1 MAGKISRNNGFEL
14 LGLHGRVSRR
24 LIRWALVVGGL
35 ASLLMSMGEA
45 VFNYREQIIRVEK
58 NLDSVSTFVVPTLV
72 ESLWRFDQESVN
84 LHLKST
90 IALPEVDAAILRLA
104 DGSERRF
111 GVIAVSEDTLQRE
124 FRLVYDNEGQLRDLG
139 SLLFVADLRPLRQAI
154 LTDSLHRLASNS
166 LVILLIVLIVSF
178 GYHRI
183 VRRRL
188 FVIAAELRNI
198 TPDDLRQLAP
208 ATPVPAAA
216 DQDEFDE
223 FDDLAAAIVSLK
235 ETGSRAL
242 READAKAGLLQA
254 LMDTLD
260 DSRNLLQAVIDTAPT
275 RIFWKDR
282 DLRYLGCNPSFAA
295 DAGKTSPAEVI
306 GQDDFQMAWAANAQ
320 IYRADDQQV
329 ISSGLGRIGYEE
341 PQQQADGQV
350 IWLRTSKV
358 PLRNGHGEIIG
369 VLGIYDDISEIK
381 RAHAELAQ
389 HRYHLEQLI
398 DERTAELS
406 RARAA
411 AESANLAKS
420 AFLANMSHEIRT
432 PLNAITGMAH
442 LIRRAGLE
450 PKQMA
455 QLDKLEAASEH
466 LLGIINAVLDLSK
479 IEAGKFV
486 LEESELDVE
495 LIFDNVIAML
505 RQRAQNKQ
513 LSLRVELDRVPP
525 RLLGDPTRIQQAV
538 LNFAANAVKFS
549 EAGEVLLRASCEQEA
564 ADSVMIRFEVID
576 HGIGIAPEAISRL
589 FSAFEQAD
597 NSTTRKY
604 GGTGLGLA
612 VNRKLAEIMGGEVGV
627 NSALGLG
634 STFWFTARLGK
645 VNELALPHASTLM
658 AGDSIEARL
667 REKHSGRRVLLAE
680 DEDINREISQELLEE
695 VGLVVDLA
703 VDGAEAVERAR
714 TTRYDAIL
722 MDMQMPRLD
731 GLAATRQ
738 IRQMAEGSTVPII
751 AMTANAFAEDRQN
764 CFAAG
769 MNDFVAKPVNP
780 DTLFAILLEW
790 LPRRDD

>member
-369 VLGIYDDISEIK
+369 VLGVYDDISEIK

-695 VGLVVDLA
+695 VGLIVDLA

>member
-369 VLGIYDDISEIK
+369 VLGVYDDISEIK